1 MVYLTQVERS
11 TTTRAKILAVAR
23 AAFVRDG
30 YDGASLERIATE
42 AELTKG
48 ALYHHYSGKEA
59 LLAAVFSLVSQEIMN
74 LLQMGSIKLA
84 SPREQLKASTMAWLK
99 AVESSDAR
107 AIILDIGPKA
117 LGFARA
123 RAFEDTITLEP
134 LLNLVRAVI
143 DAERLEGTIDAP
155 LIARLINA
163 ALSEIALLRHASDMQ
178 TPTADAARKAIAGI
192 IDGLLIRA

>member
-1 MVYLTQVERS
+1 MSTQIERS
-11 TTTRAKILAVAR
+11 TTTRTKILAVAR
-23 AAFVRDG
+23 AAFVQDG
-30 YDGASLERIATE
+30 YDGSSLERIATE

-48 ALYHHYSGKEA
+48 ALYHHYSSKEA

-74 LLQMGSIKLA
+74 VLKKGSIKIA
-84 SPREQLKASTMAWLK
+84 SHREQLKATTMAWLK

-123 RAFEDTITLEP
+123 RALEDTITLGP

-143 DAERLEGTIDAP
+143 DAERLEDTLDAL

-163 ALSEIALLRHASDMQ
+163 ALSEIALLRYASDMQ
-178 TPTADAARKAIAGI
+178 TPTADAASKAIAGI
-192 IDGLLIRA
+192 IGGLLIRA